1 MESASLPNKEMLGM
15 LIADLAIECP
25 LLSDFDFVSSI
36 KDGSLSAK
44 EFFEIVLGITD
55 WKSYERDAA
64 EDYKLIT
71 EISAEFKEKFPDIP
85 TMPTLY
91 ECMEC
96 HYVSKRADFLQDQE
110 ELDEDGIPKVR
121 LQCPDCQNY
130 NIKKEK
136 E

>member
-1 MESASLPNKEMLGM
+1 MESAALPNKEMLGM

-36 KDGSLSAK
+36 KDGTLSAK

-55 WKSYERDAA
+55 WASYERDAA
-64 EDYKLIT
+64 EDYKVIQ
-71 EISAEFKEKFPDIP
+71 EISADFKEKFPTVP
-85 TMPTLY
+85 AMPTLY
-91 ECMEC
+91 ECMDC
-96 HYVSKRADFLQDQE
+96 HLVTKRADFLQDQE

-121 LQCPDCQNY
+121 LQCPDCHNY

-136 E
+136 